1 MVEEIQEK
9 LQELYSTIQI
19 EVEYL
24 EIQKYKITLIKYTN
38 TILKDNKNNDIIKKS
53 VTFEYNWQNN
63 FTFSSNIEQIKSII
77 NTYFKLYLE
86 REEKEND

>member
-9 LQELYSTIQI
+9 LQENYTNIQI
-19 EVEYL
+19 EVEYV
-24 EIQKYKITLIKYTN
+24 EIRKYKIKL
-38 TILKDNKNNDIIKKS
+38 LKKVLNHNIIKRS

>member
-24 EIQKYKITLIKYTN
+24 EIRKYKITLIKYTN

-53 VTFEYNWQNN
+53 VTFEYKWGNNW
-63 FTFSSNIEQIKSII
+63 TFSDNIEQIKFTIDK
-77 NTYFKLYLE
+77 YFKLYLE
-86 REEKEND
+86 R